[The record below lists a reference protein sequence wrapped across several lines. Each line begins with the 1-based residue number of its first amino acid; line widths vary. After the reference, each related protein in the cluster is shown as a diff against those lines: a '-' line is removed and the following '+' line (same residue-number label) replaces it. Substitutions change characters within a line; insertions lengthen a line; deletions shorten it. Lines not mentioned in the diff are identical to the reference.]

1 MKVPKHIIKLIK
13 DIESKE
19 SSLRGYWKELYDYLD
34 EHNVNCEDD
43 IVADLQDGVGA
54 DYLIKYLEDL

>member
-1 MKVPKHIIKLIK
+1 MKIPKHIKDLIK
-13 DIESKE
+13 EIESRE
-19 SSLRGYWKELYDYLD
+19 SSLRVLWKELYDYLD

-54 DYLIKYLEDL
+54 DYLIKYLEGL

>member
-19 SSLRGYWKELYDYLD
+19 RSLRGYWKELYDYLD
-34 EHNVNCEDD
+34 QHNVNCEDD